1 MIETLFFFTMKLCVI
16 ALVDYDCSWELVA
29 TSYDSVE
36 AYCPLS
42 PVNNTITVGCT
53 DFAEKRIVIIRSLMY
68 QEGYDGMNNLWHEIR
83 HAHLYSECMRQ
94 MFVSHFMCAD
104 YAIWHE

>member
-1 MIETLFFFTMKLCVI
+1 MQLCVI
-16 ALVDYDCSWELVA
+16 ALADYDCSWELIA

-53 DFAEKRIVIIRSLMY
+53 DFAEKRIIVLRIMMDD
-68 QEGYDGMNNLWHEIR
+68 EGYDGMIILWHEIR
-83 HAHLYSECMRQ
+83 HAHLYSECMVQ
-94 MFVSHFMCAD
+94 LFVNHFKCAQ
-104 YAIWHE
+104 YADWHE